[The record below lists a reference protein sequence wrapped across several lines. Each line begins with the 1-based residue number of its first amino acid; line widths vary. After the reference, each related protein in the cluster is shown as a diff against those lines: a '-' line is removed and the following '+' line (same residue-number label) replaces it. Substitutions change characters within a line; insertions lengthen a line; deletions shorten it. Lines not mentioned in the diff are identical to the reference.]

1 MHRGWGSLAP
11 PITAVDLEQFSDRT
25 GLALKQKTCKT
36 AYFYVIDLRS
46 VFAVGKAASAAG
58 DIGTIA
64 TA

>member
-1 MHRGWGSLAP
+1 MI
-11 PITAVDLEQFSDRT
+11 ITAVDLEQFSDRS

-46 VFAVGKAASAAG
+46 VFAVGKAASAG

>member
-1 MHRGWGSLAP
+1 MHRGWGSPAP
-11 PITAVDLEQFSDRT
+11 PITSVDLEQFSDRSA
-25 GLALKQKTCKT
+25 LALKQKTCKT

-64 TA
+64 SA